1 MPELPEV
8 EITRKGVAPYVL
20 GKIISD
26 VVVRESRL
34 RWPVPKQLK
43 KNLMGQT
50 IHKIDRRAKYLLFYT
65 ETGCMLIHLG
75 MSGSLRILE
84 KQTLAEKHD
93 HIDFVFDSDRCL
105 RFRDPRRFG
114 SILWTKSDPNKHKL
128 LRNLG
133 PEPLSDDL
141 NGDCLFKKSKGRV
154 QAIKTFIMD
163 SHIVVGVGN
172 IYANEALFAAGINPR
187 RKAGKVSKERYAR
200 LSKEIKIVLNK
211 ALKKGGTTLRDFVN
225 GDGQPGYFQHE
236 LQIYDRAGQPCINC
250 NSLIKMDRLGQR
262 STFFCTTCQK

>member
-43 KNLMGQT
+43 KNLMGQA
-50 IHKIDRRAKYLLFYT
+50 IRKIDRRAKYLLFYT

-114 SILWTKSDPNKHKL
+114 SVLWTKSDPNEHKL

-154 QAIKTFIMD
+154 FLQEFVFQEYAGYLTYQ
-163 SHIVVGVGN
+163 GV
-172 IYANEALFAAGINPR
+172 
-187 RKAGKVSKERYAR
+187 
-200 LSKEIKIVLNK
+200 
-211 ALKKGGTTLRDFVN
+211 
-225 GDGQPGYFQHE
+225 
-236 LQIYDRAGQPCINC
+236 
-250 NSLIKMDRLGQR
+250 
-262 STFFCTTCQK
+262 